1 MTEKKK
7 RERVVAEITVGHLK
21 QFARELGRSLT
32 QEEALTFLNQE
43 GRAYDMWKH
52 MMLAGEE
59 YIKSNLPA
67 SRDGVL
73 GRRARCDGERISA

>member
-7 RERVVAEITVGHLK
+7 RERVVAEITVAHLK

-32 QEEALTFLNQE
+32 HDEALTFLNQE

-59 YIKSNLPA
+59 YIKSNLPN
-67 SRDGVL
+67 SREAVVGQ
-73 GRRARCDGERISA
+73 RARCDRERISA